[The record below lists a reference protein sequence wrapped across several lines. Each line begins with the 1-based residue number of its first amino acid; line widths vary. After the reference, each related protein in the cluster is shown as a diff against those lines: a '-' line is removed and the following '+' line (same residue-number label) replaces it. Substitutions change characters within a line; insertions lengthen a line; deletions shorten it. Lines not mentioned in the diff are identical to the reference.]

1 MLICTFLE
9 LVKGSVIYA
18 VIIIIGLIT
27 TSAVIEFDLFKAL
40 ISEIV

>member
-9 LVKGSVIYA
+9 LAKGSVIN
-18 VIIIIGLIT
+18 VLIIIIGLIT
-27 TSAVIEFDLFKAL
+27 TSAVIEFELCKVQ